1 MFAATSLVGVKPTVR
16 ANAGRVRCRATASA
30 AVAPAG
36 LSGMTGFRRASSIDT
51 LGRGIGAKKTFN
63 GAVAQT
69 LGLAGRSG
77 RGRRFVTKAMFEVR
91 PRETHAN
98 RPLDR
103 SNPKTIRKHRTLG
116 VGTSIARVNPRVR
129 PRRARRRDA
138 EATPVEPPRREKK
151 NQRGTTKSTTLTF
164 CTLPPP
170 PPLQQR
176 FTEKAI
182 KVVMLAQEEA
192 RRLGHNF
199 VGTEQVSPRPGA
211 RRADSFPVG

>member
-91 PRETHAN
+91 PRETRAN
-98 RPLDR
+98 RLLDR
-103 SNPKTIRKHRTLG
+103 SNPKLIRNHRTLG
-116 VGTSIARVNPRVR
+116 VGSSISRVNPRVG

-138 EATPVEPPRREKK
+138 EATPVEPRSGRKK
-151 NQRGTTKSTTLTF
+151 NQRGTAKRTTLTF
-164 CTLPPP
+164 CTLPPS

-211 RRADSFPVG
+211 RRADPFPVG